1 MRYLVLLLGL
11 MTARL
16 SAQSL
21 EPPVLLCATNNLSG
35 DVTLEWS
42 VPDNPCG
49 PFIGYEVWASLLVEG
64 PYNLL
69 ATVSPESETSF
80 THTGA
85 DGITTTWHYY
95 LVPVY
100 DCPGFDAP
108 TSDTLDNRDPQ
119 PPVIDYVT
127 VVDEQAQL
135 FWNPGPS
142 PETTAYIIYRQIT
155 GFTPID
161 TVYGRFSNSYIDAGA
176 DVGNRAETYSI
187 ASLDSCQTLG
197 LFANPAHTTV
207 LLQAELDRCGAWV
220 LSWSAY
226 GGWDPGPEGYEVR
239 SSVNGAFETLV
250 SSLGPDARAFNL
262 SVNDGDSVC
271 ATVVARR
278 ADGTRA
284 RSNTLCRV
292 IEKVQPSRFVYWRT
306 ASMISDTEASLSW
319 YPDPLA
325 DGSTWRVESGEQ
337 PGPWLVR
344 ASGPF
349 PLFDPDLLNHTDVD
363 TRAGRYYRALTVDS
377 CGAIVPSNVA
387 RTMRLRGEAGFG
399 LSNTLQWNE
408 LEIPNSTLNSYTL
421 YRRDDGSLVPLVTL
435 SAAATTYTDD
445 VSALLDGDGIF
456 CYRVEAEYQLELPE
470 LGISETLLSLSN
482 EHCVEQIGKV
492 FVPNAIVPGG
502 SNPVFKPIILF
513 GEAGSY
519 TLQVFSRYGGLV
531 FESNDPELGWDGT
544 LDGEPAPGGS
554 YGYVLRFSTVN
565 GQEVVKKGNVTV
577 VR

>member
-1 MRYLVLLLGL
+1 MRYLILFTAFL
-11 MTARL
+11 TARL
-16 SAQSL
+16 CAQSL
-21 EPPVLLCATNNLSG
+21 DPPTLLCATNDLSG
-35 DVTLEWS
+35 DVSLQWS

-49 PFIGYEVWASLLVEG
+49 PFIGYEVWASLSVEG

-69 ATVSPESETSF
+69 ATVSPESSTSF
-80 THTGA
+80 THAGA

-100 DCPGFDAP
+100 DCPGFAAP

-119 PPVIDYVT
+119 PPVIDYAT
-127 VVDEQAQL
+127 VVDEQVQL

-161 TVYGRFSNSYIDAGA
+161 TVYGRFSTSYIDAGA
-176 DVGNRAETYSI
+176 DVANRAETYSI
-187 ASLDSCQTLG
+187 AAVDSCQTLG
-197 LFANPAHTTV
+197 LFANPAHTTI
-207 LLQAELDRCGAWV
+207 LLQAELDRCGAWL

-226 GGWDPGPEGYEVR
+226 GGWDAEGYEVR
-239 SSVNGAFETLV
+239 SSVNGAFESLI
-250 SSLGPDARAFNL
+250 SSLGSDARAYNL
-262 SVNDGDSVC
+262 TVNDGDSVC

-284 RSNTLCRV
+284 RSNTLCRL

-319 YPDPLA
+319 YPDPQA
-325 DGSTWRVESGEQ
+325 DAATWRVESGEL

-349 PLFDPDLLNHTDVD
+349 PLFDPDLLTHTDED

-377 CGAIVPSNVA
+377 CGAVVNSEPA
-387 RTMRLRGEAGFG
+387 RTIRLRGEAGFG
-399 LSNTLQWNE
+399 LSNTLQWNALE
-408 LEIPNSTLNSYTL
+408 LPNATITQYTL
-421 YRRDDGSLVPLVTL
+421 FRRDDGTFVPLASL
-435 SAAATTYTDD
+435 DASANSYTDD
-445 VSALLDGDGIF
+445 VSDQLDGDGVF
-456 CYRVEAEYQLELPE
+456 CYRIEASYALNLPE
-470 LGISETLLSLSN
+470 LGISESLISLSN
-482 EHCVEQIGKV
+482 EQCVEQIGKV

-502 SNPVFKPIILF
+502 SNPLFKPIILF

-519 TLQVFSRYGGLV
+519 TLQIFSRYGGLV
-531 FESNDPELGWDGT
+531 FESTDPEQGWDGT
-544 LDGEPAPGGS
+544 LDGQPAPGGS